1 MQKNSIHLIMIV
13 TSFCLMGLLGMNSVS
28 AEDSHVL
35 ETPVAD
41 EAKDLELSKSS
52 HKEEIKKIDERA
64 AETMQVLKAKEQVA
78 LEVSQE
84 AAKINFEKDV
94 IQKEAE
100 LIEQA
105 AVVAKKEAE
114 VFKKVAEVDKSS
126 AVVKKAK
133 ELEKEAE
140 KLSKEAEVKKELL
153 SVAEQKASIAEQTVQ
168 HNKDAMDKL
177 QKALLDLKT
186 ERSSYRT
193 WTEKI
198 VNAGLIALAGI
209 IMLFILSMLLK
220 RFENIITKNEA
231 RRGDVI
237 ESETALQLKT
247 LSKLFNWLGGIIIFL
262 VVIYLILDNFGMNVG
277 PLIAGAG
284 VMGLAFGFG
293 GQYLIRDL
301 INGLFIMLEQQYH
314 INDVVQIGEYG
325 GLVEDMN
332 LRITTLRDLAGRV
345 IIIPN
350 GEIKAVINFT
360 KDYSQAL
367 IDVGVAYKENVDQ
380 VIEVIKEIGQ
390 GMRKDKYFK
399 RLILAELEM
408 FGVDEFADSAVIIK
422 FRIKTLP
429 IKQWEVMREF
439 KRRMKN
445 KFDELGIE
453 IPFPHRTLYL
463 GTGADNDLLRAA
475 VKK

>member
-1 MQKNSIHLIMIV
+1 MKRNDFSFSVAVISLCLVGILNIHSAFAQDDPLKTLV
-13 TSFCLMGLLGMNSVS
+13 VS
-28 AEDSHVL
+28 DM
-35 ETPVAD
+35 
-41 EAKDLELSKSS
+41 AKDADTSKLSK
-52 HKEEIKKIDERA
+52 KDEIKKIDEQAAETQQVLRA
-64 AETMQVLKAKEQVA
+64 AEQTAV
-78 LEVSQE
+78 EVTKE
-84 AAKINFEKDV
+84 AAKINFQKDI
-94 IQKEAE
+94 IQKESD

-114 VFKKVAEVDKSS
+114 VFKKVAEADRSS
-126 AVVKKAK
+126 AMAKKAK
-133 ELEKEAE
+133 ELEEEAE
-140 KLSKEAEVKKELL
+140 KLAKESEFKKELL
-153 SVAEQKASIAEQTVQ
+153 SVVEQKASIAEQTVQ
-168 HNKDAMDKL
+168 HNKEAMNKL
-177 QKALLDLKT
+177 QKALLDLKV
-186 ERSSYRT
+186 ERSSYRS
-193 WTEKI
+193 WIEKI
-198 VNAGLIALAGI
+198 ANAGLIGLVGVI
-209 IMLFILSMLLK
+209 LFFILGMSLK
-220 RFENIITKNEA
+220 RFESIITKNEV

-237 ESETALQLKT
+237 ESETSLQLKT
-247 LSKLFNWLGGIIIFL
+247 LSKLFNWLGGIVIFL

-314 INDVVQIGEYG
+314 INDVVRIGEYG
-325 GLVEDMN
+325 GLVEDVN

-367 IDVGVAYKENVDQ
+367 IDVGVAYKEDVDQ

-390 GMRKDKYFK
+390 GIRKDEYYK
-399 RLILAELEM
+399 RLILDDLEM
-408 FGVDEFADSAVIIK
+408 FGVDEFAESAVIIK

-463 GTGADNDLLRAA
+463 GSGGDNDLLRAA
-475 VKK
+475 VTK